1 MASKDLGTAA
11 PHLKKKTVA
20 VRKKQ
25 LQLQQMLS
33 NPKAFLRQYM
43 VGKKKVVKKK
53 VVKRIQDTDRAWFG
67 KQKVEIYEHIEN
79 LLINYLQ
86 SINIINKL

>member
-33 NPKAFLRQYM
+33 NPRAFLRQYM

-67 KQKVEIYEHIEN
+67 KQKGGN
-79 LLINYLQ
+79 LRTHRKPV
-86 SINIINKL
+86 NKLPTVYQYYQ

>member
-33 NPKAFLRQYM
+33 NPKGISTTIHGWQ
-43 VGKKKVVKKK
+43 
-53 VVKRIQDTDRAWFG
+53 
-67 KQKVEIYEHIEN
+67 EE
-79 LLINYLQ
+79 
-86 SINIINKL
+86 SS

>member
-67 KQKVEIYEHIEN
+67 KQKGGN
-79 LLINYLQ
+79 LRTHRKPV
-86 SINIINKL
+86 NKLPTVYQYYQ